1 MGAGD
6 RWRDQSRRAPRR
18 VDGWLIAFGM
28 LLAVSDLALAQQPE
42 PPREMSPGAKPVE
55 NDPNVFKANPRY
67 EAEPYNP
74 SAQIDIYGGK
84 RAIDAPRPALEIGR
98 ALYEGGP
105 FDQGLS
111 FLGQKNLVFPAF
123 EAFGDWRTAIA
134 FNDNGKKEVGQLA
147 TRLNLDLDMRFTSTE
162 RLHAFFRPLD
172 RKTSFTRVEFFGD
185 DADGKGHLKANAV
198 PQDLFF
204 EGDLGSIYTGL
215 TGSYS
220 KFDLPFAVGL
230 IPMIFQ
236 NGIWVDNAFTGGA
249 FTLPA
254 KNSPWLDISNMDI
267 TFFSGFDK
275 VQTPALLNA
284 DGSRAD
290 HNANIFG
297 VAAFVEANQGFW
309 EGGYGYVQG
318 KDRFRDLS
326 YSSATVAYTG
336 RFRDITSNSVRVIWD
351 FGQDPNAAKK
361 ERKTA
366 DGVILLL
373 ENSFVTARPET
384 LVPYVDLFAGFN
396 RPAPLAIT
404 TGNLLTNTGINFET
418 DALTNF
424 PKLDDSGQNTYGG
437 ALGLEYLFN
446 LDQQLVLE
454 AATVRVMGNDPGRPA
469 KGDEYALGVRY
480 QIPLSLDWILR
491 ADAIQGWLI
500 NAKSV
505 AGGRL
510 ELRRK
515 F

>member
-1 MGAGD
+1 
-6 RWRDQSRRAPRR
+6 
-18 VDGWLIAFGM
+18 
-28 LLAVSDLALAQQPE
+28 
-42 PPREMSPGAKPVE
+42 
-55 NDPNVFKANPRY
+55 
-67 EAEPYNP
+67 
-74 SAQIDIYGGK
+74 
-84 RAIDAPRPALEIGR
+84 
-98 ALYEGGP
+98 
-105 FDQGLS
+105 
-111 FLGQKNLVFPAF
+111 
-123 EAFGDWRTAIA
+123 
-134 FNDNGKKEVGQLA
+134 
-147 TRLNLDLDMRFTSTE
+147 
-162 RLHAFFRPLD
+162 
-172 RKTSFTRVEFFGD
+172 
-185 DADGKGHLKANAV
+185 
-198 PQDLFF
+198 
-204 EGDLGSIYTGL
+204 
-215 TGSYS
+215 
-220 KFDLPFAVGL
+220 
-230 IPMIFQ
+230 MIFQ

-491 ADAIQGWLI
+491 ADAMQGWLI